1 MAAWNS
7 RRGNQCEGMRV
18 AQPAVPFRGVI
29 PAIGSPCGVRDDFDE
44 DSFSRL
50 ASWLM
55 EEQVSG
61 LYVGGLTGEGY
72 QMTLDERK
80 KAVEIAVKMCGSK
93 LAIMAHVGTQDSRM
107 TCTLAAHAAEV
118 GAHGVAAI
126 PPVSRPFP
134 EIESYYR
141 ELVSAAGGLP
151 VYIYYIPVYNKW
163 EATFDQLVRLSEIAG
178 VSGIKFTDY
187 NLLLMRRLAS
197 MRSDFSVLYG
207 RDEQFAAALGLGSR
221 GGVGSTYN
229 VFPRAFVAMQLAVE
243 GGRVEEAFQ
252 IQRIVTDAI
261 ILMENFGVMACIEA
275 ILAKTGVIQAM
286 RRKPCRRLSSADA
299 AGMCSQL
306 KVILERLPAHAQS
319 NFVRPL

>member
-1 MAAWNS
+1 MPAWNS
-7 RRGNQCEGMRV
+7 RGGNQCEGV
-18 AQPAVPFRGVI
+18 KIAQPTLPFRGVI
-29 PAIGSPCGVRDDFDE
+29 PAIASPCGVEDAFDE
-44 DSFSRL
+44 EAFSRL
-50 ASWLM
+50 AIWLM
-55 EEQVSG
+55 EEKVAG

-80 KAVEIAVKMCGSK
+80 KAVEMAVKLCGSR
-93 LAIMAHVGTQDSRM
+93 LAIMAHVGTQDVRM
-107 TCTLAAHAAEV
+107 SCTLAAHAAKV

-126 PPVSRPFP
+126 PPMSRPFP

-141 ELVSAAGGLP
+141 ALVSAAGGLP
-151 VYIYYIPVYNKW
+151 VYIYYIPVYSKW
-163 EATFDQLVRLSEIAG
+163 EATFDQLVRLSEIGG

-187 NLLLMRRLAS
+187 NLLLMRRLAC
-197 MRSDFSVLYG
+197 MRSDFAVLYG
-207 RDEQFAAALGLGSR
+207 RDEQFAAALGLGSH

-243 GGRVEEAFQ
+243 GGRMEEAFQ

-261 ILMENFGVMACIEA
+261 ILMENFGVLACIEA
-275 ILAKTGVIQAM
+275 ILAKTGVSQAI
-286 RRKPCRRLSSADA
+286 RRRPCRRLSSADA

-306 KVILERLPAHAQS
+306 KVILEKLPAHAQS